1 MPDYPH
7 AWDESAPNYSPRRPS
22 PTDDEYLWRSYRN
35 LIELM
40 NWQGSDELRNELI
53 ESLQQAVDNGII
65 SLEEGFTLVDYVD
78 DAQTPTGY
86 EDFARRMYLVRTS
99 LFGPNNVE
107 RVRNLLQNIR
117 ASPDQV

>member
-1 MPDYPH
+1 
-7 AWDESAPNYSPRRPS
+7 
-22 PTDDEYLWRSYRN
+22 
-35 LIELM
+35 M